1 MCSRVPI
8 ENAVFDKQ
16 GHSMAGGLSGLCATA
31 GNGQTVRMIRV
42 EGWMNNRVLVWV
54 LLMSLS
60 MVAVALGQ
68 AHQPVVSIV
77 LTLPQGRTI
86 QLSAPESG
94 LATTTLQDGTEF
106 GFRPTIQDG
115 KPWTR
120 VVVTIFKMSTATEP
134 THMLGDVEVR
144 TGGTAVQ
151 SKTNPSF
158 RIAVPQV
165 TSPTP
170 PTAT

>member
-1 MCSRVPI
+1 VTDRFLGGHKRIDDCGLRCCRFGI
-8 ENAVFDKQ
+8 EVAV
-16 GHSMAGGLSGLCATA
+16 C
-31 GNGQTVRMIRV
+31 MIRL
-42 EGWMNNRVLVWV
+42 EGCMNKRVLIWA

-60 MVAVALGQ
+60 TVAVALGQ
-68 AHQPVVSIV
+68 AHQPIVSIM
-77 LTLPQGRTI
+77 LTLPEGRTI

-94 LATTTLQDGTEF
+94 LATTTLKDGTEF

-134 THMLGDVEVR
+134 TRVLGDVEVR

-165 TSPTP
+165 ASPTP
-170 PTAT
+170 TTAT